1 MTQNYEHNGSKNP
14 DVAAWAELGKESR
27 PVHLDLSTLDFSNI
41 RETYSKIQDPSKAV
55 EVEFSD
61 TTQEIKTIITE
72 GEGDGTKRDGTKR
85 VETVNTANPG
95 DAIVTGKKGER
106 YVVSAD
112 DFRKLYEPLTDENGM
127 ITDGRYLPK
136 NIVKCIKNPTGQEI
150 IIDAPW
156 GGKQTG
162 GADCMIVESQINGDR
177 YLIEIGAFEMT
188 YEKNNPT
195 AESNDKE

>member
-1 MTQNYEHNGSKNP
+1 MTQNYENTSGSENP

-41 RETYSKIQDPSKAV
+41 QETYSKIQDPSKAV

-106 YVVSAD
+106 YVEA
-112 DFRKLYEPLTDENGM
+112 LM
-127 ITDGRYLPK
+127 IS
-136 NIVKCIKNPTGQEI
+136 
-150 IIDAPW
+150 
-156 GGKQTG
+156 
-162 GADCMIVESQINGDR
+162 ESSMNR
-177 YLIEIGAFEMT
+177 LRMRMA
-188 YEKNNPT
+188 
-195 AESNDKE
+195 

>member
-1 MTQNYEHNGSKNP
+1 MSCSK
-14 DVAAWAELGKESR
+14 
-27 PVHLDLSTLDFSNI
+27 LDFSNI
-41 RETYSKIQDPSKAV
+41 RETYSKVQDPSKAV
-55 EVEFSD
+55 EVEFSE
-61 TTQEIKTIITE
+61 TAQEIKTIITE
-72 GEGDGTKRDGTKR
+72 GDGTKR

-136 NIVKCIKNPTGQEI
+136 NVVKCMKNPTGQEI

-156 GGKQTG
+156 GGEQTG
-162 GADCMIVESQINGDR
+162 GADCIIVESQINGYR

-188 YEKNNPT
+188 YKKNNPI

>member
-1 MTQNYEHNGSKNP
+1 MTQNYEHTNGSESP
-14 DVAAWAELGKESR
+14 TAIAWSEFGKESG
-27 PVHLDLSTLDFSNI
+27 PVHLDVSTLDFSNI
-41 RETYSKIQDPSKAV
+41 QETYSKIQDPSKAV

-72 GEGDGTKRDGTKR
+72 EDGTER
-85 VETVNTANPG
+85 VEAINTANPG
-95 DAIVTGKKGER
+95 DAIITGKKGER
-106 YVVSAD
+106 YVVGAE
-112 DFRKLYEPLTDENGM
+112 DFNKLYEPLTDENGV

-136 NIVKCIKNPTGQEI
+136 NIVKCMKNPTGQEI

-162 GADCMIVESQINGDR
+162 GADCMIVESQIDGDR

-188 YEKNNPT
+188 YEKDNST
-195 AESNDKE
+195 TESNDKE

>member
-1 MTQNYEHNGSKNP
+1 MTQNYEHTSGSENP
-14 DVAAWAELGKESR
+14 DAAAWAKLVKENGS
-27 PVHLDLSTLDFSNI
+27 VHLDVSTLDFSNI
-41 RETYSKIQDPSKAV
+41 RETYSKVQDPSKAV
-55 EVEFSD
+55 EVEFSE
-61 TTQEIKTIITE
+61 TTQKIETIITE
-72 GEGDGTKRDGTKR
+72 GDGTER

-106 YVVSAD
+106 YIVSTE
-112 DFRKLYEPLTDENGM
+112 DFSKLYEPLTDEGGVAA
-127 ITDGRYLPK
+127 DGRYLPR
-136 NIVKCIKNPTGQEI
+136 NVVKCMENPTRQEI

-162 GADCMIVESQINGDR
+162 GADCIILESQINGDR
-177 YLIEIGAFEMT
+177 YLIERGAFEMT

>member
-1 MTQNYEHNGSKNP
+1 MTQNYEHTSDSENP
-14 DVAAWAELGKESR
+14 DAAAWAKLDKENG
-27 PVHLDLSTLDFSNI
+27 PVHLDVSTLDFSNI

-61 TTQEIKTIITE
+61 TTQEMIKTIITE
-72 GEGDGTKRDGTKR
+72 EDGTER
-85 VETVNTANPG
+85 VETINTANPG
-95 DAIVTGKKGER
+95 DAIITGKKGER
-106 YVVSAD
+106 YVVSAE
-112 DFRKLYEPLTDENGM
+112 DFDKLYEPLTDENGV

-136 NIVKCIKNPTGQEI
+136 NVVKCMKNPTGQEI

-156 GGKQTG
+156 GGEQTG

-177 YLIEIGAFEMT
+177 YLIERGAFEAT

>member
-1 MTQNYEHNGSKNP
+1 MTQNYEHTNGSKNP
-14 DVAAWAELGKESR
+14 DVAAWAELGRENG
-27 PVHLDLSTLDFSNI
+27 PVHLDVSTLDFSNI
-41 RETYSKIQDPSKAV
+41 RETYSKVQDPSKAV
-55 EVEFSD
+55 EVEFSE
-61 TTQEIKTIITE
+61 TAQEIKTIITE
-72 GEGDGTKRDGTKR
+72 EDGTER

-95 DAIVTGKKGER
+95 DAIITGKKGER
-106 YVVSAD
+106 YVVGAE
-112 DFRKLYEPLTDENGM
+112 DFGKLYESLTDENGV

-136 NIVKCIKNPTGQEI
+136 NVVKCMKNPTGQEI

-156 GGKQTG
+156 GGEQTG

-188 YEKNNPT
+188 YEKDNPT

>member
-1 MTQNYEHNGSKNP
+1 MTQNYEHTSGSENP
-14 DVAAWAELGKESR
+14 DTAAWAKLDKENG
-27 PVHLDLSTLDFSNI
+27 PVHLDVSTLDFSNI
-41 RETYSKIQDPSKAV
+41 QETYSKIQDSSKAV

-72 GEGDGTKRDGTKR
+72 EDGTER
-85 VETVNTANPG
+85 VETTNTANPG
-95 DAIVTGKKGER
+95 DTIITGKKGER

-136 NIVKCIKNPTGQEI
+136 NVVKCIKNPTGQEI

-156 GGKQTG
+156 GGEQTG

-177 YLIEIGAFEMT
+177 YLIERGAFEMT

-195 AESNDKE
+195 AESRNKG

>member
-72 GEGDGTKRDGTKR
+72 EDGTER

-106 YVVSAD
+106 YVVSAE
-112 DFRKLYEPLTDENGM
+112 DFSKLYEPLADEDGV
-127 ITDGRYLPK
+127 TSDGRYLPR
-136 NIVKCIKNPTGQEI
+136 NVVKCMKNPAGQEI

-156 GGKQTG
+156 GGEQTG
-162 GADCMIVESQINGDR
+162 GADCMILESQINGDK
-177 YLIEIGAFEMT
+177 YLIARGAFEMT

-195 AESNDKE
+195 TESTESNW

>member
-1 MTQNYEHNGSKNP
+1 MTQNYEHTNGSENP
-14 DVAAWAELGKESR
+14 DVAAWAELGKESG

-41 RETYSKIQDPSKAV
+41 RETYSKVQDPSKAV

-61 TTQEIKTIITE
+61 TTQEIKTTITE
-72 GEGDGTKRDGTKR
+72 EDGTER

-106 YVVSAD
+106 YVVGAE
-112 DFRKLYEPLTDENGM
+112 DFGKLYEPLTDENGV
-127 ITDGRYLPK
+127 ITNGRYLPK
-136 NIVKCIKNPTGQEI
+136 NVVKCMKNPTGQEI

-156 GGKQTG
+156 GGEQTG

>member
-1 MTQNYEHNGSKNP
+1 MTQNYEHTSDSENP
-14 DVAAWAELGKESR
+14 DAAAWAKLDKENV
-27 PVHLDLSTLDFSNI
+27 PVHLDVSTLDFSNI

-61 TTQEIKTIITE
+61 TTQEMIKTIITE
-72 GEGDGTKRDGTKR
+72 EDGTER
-85 VETVNTANPG
+85 VETINTANPG

-106 YVVSAD
+106 YVVSAE
-112 DFRKLYEPLTDENGM
+112 DFSKLYEPLTDENGV

-136 NIVKCIKNPTGQEI
+136 NIVKCMKNPTGQEI

-156 GGKQTG
+156 GGEQTG
-162 GADCMIVESQINGDR
+162 RADCMIVESQINGDR

-188 YEKNNPT
+188 YEKNSPT
-195 AESNDKE
+195 AESNDKG

>member
-1 MTQNYEHNGSKNP
+1 MTQNYEHTNGSENP
-14 DVAAWAELGKESR
+14 DTAAWAELGKESR

-41 RETYSKIQDPSKAV
+41 RETYSKIQDPGKAV

-61 TTQEIKTIITE
+61 TTQKIKTIITE
-72 GEGDGTKRDGTKR
+72 EDGTER

-106 YVVSAD
+106 YVVSAE
-112 DFRKLYEPLTDENGM
+112 DFNKLYEPLTDENGV
-127 ITDGRYLPK
+127 ITDGRYLPR
-136 NIVKCIKNPTGQEI
+136 NVVKCMKNPTGQEI

-156 GGKQTG
+156 GGEQTG

-177 YLIEIGAFEMT
+177 YLIERGAFEMT
-188 YEKNNPT
+188 YKKNNPT
-195 AESNDKE
+195 AESNDKG

>member
-1 MTQNYEHNGSKNP
+1 MTQNYEHINGSKNP
-14 DVAAWAELGKESR
+14 DVAAWAELGKESG

-41 RETYSKIQDPSKAV
+41 RETYSKVQDPSKAV

-61 TTQEIKTIITE
+61 TTQEIKTTITE
-72 GEGDGTKRDGTKR
+72 EDGTER

-95 DAIVTGKKGER
+95 DAIVTSKKGER
-106 YVVSAD
+106 YVVSAE
-112 DFRKLYEPLTDENGM
+112 DFGKLYEPLTDENGV

-136 NIVKCIKNPTGQEI
+136 NIVKCIKNPTSQEI

-177 YLIEIGAFEMT
+177 YIVERGAFEMT
-188 YEKNNPT
+188 YEKNGPT

>member
-1 MTQNYEHNGSKNP
+1 MTQNYEHTNGSENP
-14 DVAAWAELGKESR
+14 DVAAWAELGKENG
-27 PVHLDLSTLDFSNI
+27 PVYLDVSTLDFSNI
-41 RETYSKIQDPSKAV
+41 RETYSKVQDPSKAV
-55 EVEFSD
+55 EVEFSE
-61 TTQEIKTIITE
+61 TAQEIKTIITE
-72 GEGDGTKRDGTKR
+72 GDGTKR

-136 NIVKCIKNPTGQEI
+136 NVVKCMKNPTGQEI

-156 GGKQTG
+156 GGEQTG
-162 GADCMIVESQINGDR
+162 GGGCMIVESQINGDR
-177 YLIEIGAFEMT
+177 YLIERGAFEMT
-188 YEKNNPT
+188 YKRNDPT
-195 AESNDKE
+195 TESNDKE

>member
-1 MTQNYEHNGSKNP
+1 MTQNYEHTSGSENP
-14 DVAAWAELGKESR
+14 GAAAWAKLDKENG
-27 PVHLDLSTLDFSNI
+27 PVHLDVSTLDFSNI
-41 RETYSKIQDPSKAV
+41 RETYSKVQDPSKAV

-156 GGKQTG
+156 GGEQTG
-162 GADCMIVESQINGDR
+162 GADCMIVESQINGDK
-177 YLIEIGAFEMT
+177 YLIERSAFEMT

-195 AESNDKE
+195 TESNW

>member
-1 MTQNYEHNGSKNP
+1 MTQNYEHTNGSENP
-14 DVAAWAELGKESR
+14 DAASWTELGKENG
-27 PVHLDLSTLDFSNI
+27 PVHLDVSTLDFSNI
-41 RETYSKIQDPSKAV
+41 RETYSKVQDPSKAV

-61 TTQEIKTIITE
+61 TTQEIKTTITE
-72 GEGDGTKRDGTKR
+72 EDGTER
-85 VETVNTANPG
+85 VEAINTANPG
-95 DAIVTGKKGER
+95 DAIITGNKGER
-106 YVVSAD
+106 YVVSAE
-112 DFRKLYEPLTDENGM
+112 DFGKLYEPLTDENGV

-177 YLIEIGAFEMT
+177 YLIEIGAFEAT
-188 YEKNNPT
+188 YEKT
-195 AESNDKE
+195 AQPLKAIGKR

>member
-1 MTQNYEHNGSKNP
+1 MTQNYEHTNGSENP
-14 DVAAWAELGKESR
+14 DVAAWAELGKESG

-41 RETYSKIQDPSKAV
+41 RETYSKVQDPSKAV

-61 TTQEIKTIITE
+61 TTQEIKTTITE
-72 GEGDGTKRDGTKR
+72 EDGTER

-95 DAIVTGKKGER
+95 DAIVTGKKGEH
-106 YVVSAD
+106 YVVGAE
-112 DFRKLYEPLTDENGM
+112 DFSKLYEPLTDENGV

-136 NIVKCIKNPTGQEI
+136 NVVKCMKNPTGQEI

-156 GGKQTG
+156 GGDQTG

>member
-1 MTQNYEHNGSKNP
+1 MTQNYEHTSGSENP
-14 DVAAWAELGKESR
+14 DTAWAELGKESR

-61 TTQEIKTIITE
+61 TTQEIKTTITE
-72 GEGDGTKRDGTKR
+72 EDGTKR

-95 DAIVTGKKGER
+95 DAIITGKKGER
-106 YVVSAD
+106 YVVSAE
-112 DFRKLYEPLTDENGM
+112 DFGRLYEPLTDEDSM
-127 ITDGRYLPK
+127 TADGRYLPR
-136 NIVKCIKNPTGQEI
+136 NVVKCMKNPTGQEI

-156 GGKQTG
+156 GGEQTG
-162 GADCMIVESQINGDR
+162 GADCMIVESQVNGDR

-188 YEKNNPT
+188 YKKNNPT

>member
-1 MTQNYEHNGSKNP
+1 MTQNYEHTSDSENP
-14 DVAAWAELGKESR
+14 DAAAWAKLDKENV
-27 PVHLDLSTLDFSNI
+27 PVHLDVSTLDFSNI

-72 GEGDGTKRDGTKR
+72 GDGTKRDRTKR

-112 DFRKLYEPLTDENGM
+112 DFRKLYEPLTDENGK

-177 YLIEIGAFEMT
+177 YLIERGAFEMT
-188 YEKNNPT
+188 YEKDNST
-195 AESNDKE
+195 TESNDKE

>member
-1 MTQNYEHNGSKNP
+1 MTQNYEHTSGSENP
-14 DVAAWAELGKESR
+14 DVAAWAELGKENG
-27 PVHLDLSTLDFSNI
+27 PVHLDVSTLDFSNI
-41 RETYSKIQDPSKAV
+41 RETYSKVQDPSKAV
-55 EVEFSD
+55 EVEFSE
-61 TTQEIKTIITE
+61 TAQEIKTIITE
-72 GEGDGTKRDGTKR
+72 EDGTKRDGTKR

-106 YVVSAD
+106 YVVGTE
-112 DFRKLYEPLTDENGM
+112 DFNKLYEPLTDENGM

-177 YLIEIGAFEMT
+177 YLIERGAFEMT
-188 YEKNNPT
+188 YEKDNST
-195 AESNDKE
+195 TESNDKE

>member
-1 MTQNYEHNGSKNP
+1 MTQNYEHTNGSENP
-14 DVAAWAELGKESR
+14 DTAAWAELGKESG

-41 RETYSKIQDPSKAV
+41 RETYSKVQDPSKAV

-61 TTQEIKTIITE
+61 TTQEIKTTITE
-72 GEGDGTKRDGTKR
+72 EDGTER
-85 VETVNTANPG
+85 VEAINTANPG
-95 DAIVTGKKGER
+95 DAIITGKKGER
-106 YVVSAD
+106 YVVGAE
-112 DFRKLYEPLTDENGM
+112 DFGKLYEPLTDENGV
-127 ITDGRYLPK
+127 ITNGRYLPK
-136 NIVKCIKNPTGQEI
+136 NVVKCMKNPTGQEI

-156 GGKQTG
+156 GGEQTG

>member
-1 MTQNYEHNGSKNP
+1 MTQNYEHTSDSENP
-14 DVAAWAELGKESR
+14 DAAAWAKLDKENV
-27 PVHLDLSTLDFSNI
+27 PVHLDVSTLDFSNI

-61 TTQEIKTIITE
+61 TTQEMIKTIITE
-72 GEGDGTKRDGTKR
+72 EDGTER
-85 VETVNTANPG
+85 VETINTANPG

-106 YVVSAD
+106 YVVSAE
-112 DFRKLYEPLTDENGM
+112 DFSKLYEPLTDENGV

-136 NIVKCIKNPTGQEI
+136 NIGKCMKNPTGQEI

-156 GGKQTG
+156 GGEQTG
-162 GADCMIVESQINGDR
+162 RADCMIVESQINGDR

-188 YEKNNPT
+188 YEKNSPT
-195 AESNDKE
+195 AESNDKG